1 MENNREVE
9 RVPGTINFPSVRA
22 LVQIP
27 ACCVARAARR
37 SLAGLAAV
45 ALAII
50 PAVQTPA
57 QAQGIGLIRDAEV
70 ENTIR
75 AYGAPLFSAAGLTPQ
90 SVRIVIV
97 NDRALNA
104 FVAGGQNLFINTGLV
119 MRAEHAGQVI
129 GVIAHET
136 GHIAG
141 GHLARTQDALRNAS
155 VTSILSMVLGAA
167 AAIATGK
174 PEAGVAVLQGGSQ
187 IAERNLLTY
196 SRAQESAADQAGLA
210 FLERSGQS
218 ARGLLEFMEILGQ
231 EELLAAS
238 RQSPYIRSHPLAR
251 DRIDAMREA
260 LARSR
265 YADVPVPDDIQRMHR
280 RIRAKLQGFIDPP
293 ATTLNRVRADDP
305 TVEARYA
312 RAVALYRV
320 PDLGQA
326 LPLIDG
332 LLAEQP
338 NDPYFHELK
347 GQMLFENG
355 RVAEARAP
363 YETSVRLLPDAPLL
377 RVSLAQVQLELNDP
391 ALQTLAFA
399 HLREAL
405 RAEPDN
411 PLAWRLLAVVH
422 GREGRIGEA
431 ALALAEQAMV
441 SNRLRDARE
450 QAERAKKLLPPDSPS
465 WLRAQDIRLE
475 VDERLKPR

>member
-1 MENNREVE
+1 
-9 RVPGTINFPSVRA
+9 
-22 LVQIP
+22 
-27 ACCVARAARR
+27 
-37 SLAGLAAV
+37 
-45 ALAII
+45 
-50 PAVQTPA
+50 
-57 QAQGIGLIRDAEV
+57 
-70 ENTIR
+70 
-75 AYGAPLFSAAGLTPQ
+75 
-90 SVRIVIV
+90 
-97 NDRALNA
+97 
-104 FVAGGQNLFINTGLV
+104 
-119 MRAEHAGQVI
+119 
-129 GVIAHET
+129 
-136 GHIAG
+136 
-141 GHLARTQDALRNAS
+141 
-155 VTSILSMVLGAA
+155 
-167 AAIATGK
+167 
-174 PEAGVAVLQGGSQ
+174 
-187 IAERNLLTY
+187 
-196 SRAQESAADQAGLA
+196 
-210 FLERSGQS
+210 
-218 ARGLLEFMEILGQ
+218 MEILGQ
-231 EELLAAS
+231 EELLVAS
-238 RQSPYIRSHPLAR
+238 RQSPYVRSHPLAR
-251 DRIDAMREA
+251 DRIDAMRQA

-265 YADVPVPDDIQRMHR
+265 YADMPVPDDIQRMHR

-293 ATTLNRVRADDP
+293 ATTLGRVRADDP
-305 TVEARYA
+305 SVEARYA

-332 LLAEQP
+332 LLAEHP
-338 NDPYFHELK
+338 GDPYFHELK

-363 YETSVRLLPDAPLL
+363 YETSVRLVPDAPLL